1 MEKFLYQCQY
11 CGKEYKPNRRHKQIF
26 CSNSCRTNS
35 HIRNKKL
42 KSSIS
47 SENSNEIVK
56 PNQIEKMSWAGVGN
70 AAAGTVIAQGLITMA
85 KKIVT
90 NDDDKPATKKDIA
103 ILSKA
108 IKKERYYPIDNI
120 PLRLDGAKAFFD
132 METLTYLYLFEP
144 KKIPANNNKP
154 NTFI

>member
-1 MEKFLYQCQY
+1 MDKFLYQCQY

-42 KSSIS
+42 KSLTT
-47 SENSNEIVK
+47 SENNIKVVK

-70 AAAGTVIAQGLITMA
+70 AAAGSVIAEGLINIV
-85 KKIVT
+85 KKVAS
-90 NDDDKPATKKDIA
+90 NEEDKPATKKDIA

-108 IKKERYYPIDNI
+108 IKKERYYPITNI
-120 PLRLDGAKAFFD
+120 PLRVDGAKAFFD
-132 METLTYLYLFEP
+132 METLTYIYLFNP
-144 KKIPANNNKP
+144 NKIQANNKKTNS
-154 NTFI
+154 FI

>member
-1 MEKFLYQCQY
+1 MDKFLYQCQY

-42 KSSIS
+42 KSTIS
-47 SENSNEIVK
+47 SQMNTEVPK
-56 PNQIEKMSWAGVGN
+56 PEQVEKMSLSGVGN
-70 AAAGTVIAQGLITMA
+70 AIAGTLIAESLISIT
-85 KKIVT
+85 KKLV
-90 NDDDKPATKKDIA
+90 NKEEDKPATKKDIA

-108 IKKERYYPIDNI
+108 IKKERYYPIHNI
-120 PLRLDGAKAFFD
+120 PLRIDGAKAFFD
-132 METLTYLYLFEP
+132 METLTYLYLFNP
-144 KKIPANNNKP
+144 KIIPANNNEP